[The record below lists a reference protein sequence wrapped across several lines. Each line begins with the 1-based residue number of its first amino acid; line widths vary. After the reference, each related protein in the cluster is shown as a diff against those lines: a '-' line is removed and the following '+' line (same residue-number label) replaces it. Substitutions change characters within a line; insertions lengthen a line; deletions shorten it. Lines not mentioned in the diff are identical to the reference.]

1 MSHKHDSLQA
11 FLNPAPFPLQ
21 LLPLGT
27 RRRQLDVHG
36 NYRCSVEES
45 TGRELAVIEGAPS
58 V

>member
-11 FLNPAPFPLQ
+11 FLNPAPFTLL
-21 LLPLGT
+21 LLPLIT

-36 NYRCSVEES
+36 NYRRSVEEPS
-45 TGRELAVIEGAPS
+45 GQELAVIEGAPS

>member
-1 MSHKHDSLQA
+1 MTFQA
-11 FLNPAPFPLQ
+11 FLNPAPFPPQ